1 MENRNREEGWQY
13 AKISGHEN
21 ESLIKELLENDLEYS
36 KNFLKRINRE
46 NANINEVIIGG
57 LHETN
62 FLSVNGNKTK
72 SKTDLK
78 IFLENGEIINISIKK
93 SLAGQVYLVSSEI
106 FIKTFEKQF
115 KKIIPENVKEAIN
128 LFWAGNPE
136 EAVSI
141 IENYADQSK
150 EKFYNSQ
157 IRHQSLNATTL
168 KAYSSNMYAELLN
181 WFYNNISEITK
192 LSFSMGAVAIH
203 SEWSDYIWYKNLVD
217 DGVTIDSIF
226 SIKELCNAITAL
238 SCRYI
243 DYGAKNGGTTIQ
255 LPFGFVQ
262 WHQSKLQFH
271 HNYEKIANIIKE
283 K

>member
-1 MENRNREEGWQY
+1 MESRNREEGWQY
-13 AKISGHEN
+13 AKFSGHEN
-21 ESLIKELLENDLEYS
+21 EYLIKELLKNNLEYS
-36 KNFLKRINRE
+36 KNFLKRISRE
-46 NANINEVIIGG
+46 NTSIKEVVIGG

-62 FLSVNGNKTK
+62 FPSVNENKTK

-115 KKIIPENVKEAIN
+115 NKIVPDNIKKAIN

-136 EAVSI
+136 EALSI
-141 IENYADQSK
+141 IKNYADQSK
-150 EKFYNSQ
+150 KKFYDSQ

-168 KAYSSNMYAELLN
+168 KTYSSNMHAELLN
-181 WFYNNISEITK
+181 WFYSNISEITR

-217 DGVTIDSIF
+217 DGITIDSIF
-226 SIKELCNAITAL
+226 SIEELCDSIMTL
-238 SCRYI
+238 SCKYI
-243 DYGAKNGGTTIQ
+243 YYGEKNGGTTIQ

>member
-46 NANINEVIIGG
+46 NVNINEVVIGG

-62 FLSVNGNKTK
+62 FLSVNENKTK

-115 KKIIPENVKEAIN
+115 KKMIPENVKKAIN
-128 LFWAGNPE
+128 LFWAGNPK

-141 IENYADQSK
+141 IKNYADQSK

-168 KAYSSNMYAELLN
+168 KAYSSNMYTELLN

-238 SCRYI
+238 PCEYI
-243 DYGAKNGGTTIQ
+243 DYGEKNGGTTIQ

-271 HNYEKIANIIKE
+271 HNYEKIANIIKG

>member
-13 AKISGHEN
+13 AKLSGHKN
-21 ESLIKELLENDLEYS
+21 ELLIKELLENDSKYS
-36 KNFLKRINRE
+36 INFLKRINRK
-46 NANINEVIIGG
+46 NINIKEVVIGG

-62 FLSVNGNKTK
+62 FPSVNENKTK

-78 IFLENGEIINISIKK
+78 IFLENREIINISIKK

-115 KKIIPENVKEAIN
+115 NKIIPDNVKKAIN
-128 LFWAGNPE
+128 LFWAGNPK
-136 EAVSI
+136 EALPI
-141 IENYADQSK
+141 IENYADKSK
-150 EKFYNSQ
+150 KEFYDSQ

-168 KAYSSNMYAELLN
+168 KRYSSDMYDELLN

-192 LSFSMGAVAIH
+192 LSFSMGAVAVQN
-203 SEWSDYIWYKNLVD
+203 EWSDYIWYKNLVD
-217 DGVTIDSIF
+217 HGVTIDAIF
-226 SIKELCNAITAL
+226 SIDELCNAIKHL
-238 SCRYI
+238 SCHYI
-243 DYGAKNGGTTIQ
+243 CYGEKNGGTTIQ